1 MTVRRRL
8 VLLSAG
14 ILITLC
20 MVGFFSYRGSRTI
33 IIDQINQGGRLATDT
48 ATASL
53 SNWINIRTNVVKL
66 MAENIIYMWENY
78 GISGYLVKDYL
89 AKTFDR
95 HEDLGFIE
103 IYMCTPK
110 NEFMSATGWEPP
122 ADMDMRKRPWYV
134 EAEKYSDVIF
144 TDPYEAVNVEGF
156 VITAA
161 IAAMDKKGKLL
172 GVVAADVL
180 IKDVIEFVTSQ
191 KLLGYGYG
199 ILVDQ
204 KGNII
209 AHPNKDYIMKLNLT
223 QPSALVSQDLA
234 SLAQKMVNGEK
245 SDGIYTMDGEK
256 RKIFFAPL
264 DNGWS
269 IGITAATNEIFSPLV
284 NVGIRLFVIGI
295 ICLAI
300 LGLFIFFTAKAITN
314 PIGKLLNVAQSVIKG
329 ELTARTS
336 LQGSDEL
343 AQVGKALDQLIE
355 HQQQI
360 LLGLRSRSDKL
371 SQEATALDEISD
383 ATSAFVNI
391 ITKEADELKVI
402 TEDNADAISSAN
414 AGIEEV
420 ASAAQGAA
428 KAAAEASNQAEILR
442 GNAQETGDLIT
453 YAAKRVTEMAES
465 FRQIAKVISQ
475 LNERAGQIGSIVS
488 TISRVADQTN
498 LLALNAAIE
507 AARAGEHGRG
517 FAVVADEV
525 RKLAEE
531 SNEAAMQ
538 IGLLAKSIIEETSQ
552 AVEVTNKGVEL
563 AAAGEKEA
571 LLMEK
576 HIGDVLKAIELI
588 VDQIQNVAATAEEQS
603 ASTQEMAASID
614 RVAQGVEST
623 REKAES
629 MTKSVKE
636 LEERVAALKRAS
648 QDLETLAKEL
658 HQEIKLYKL
667 DSAALQEEPAGLV
680 PLE

>member
-1 MTVRRRL
+1 
-8 VLLSAG
+8 
-14 ILITLC
+14 
-20 MVGFFSYRGSRTI
+20 
-33 IIDQINQGGRLATDT
+33 
-48 ATASL
+48 
-53 SNWINIRTNVVKL
+53 
-66 MAENIIYMWENY
+66 
-78 GISGYLVKDYL
+78 
-89 AKTFDR
+89 
-95 HEDLGFIE
+95 
-103 IYMCTPK
+103 
-110 NEFMSATGWEPP
+110 MSATGWEPP
-122 ADMDMRKRPWYV
+122 ADMDMQTPLVCRGR
-134 EAEKYSDVIF
+134 KYSDVIF

-180 IKDVIEFVTSQ
+180 IKDVIEFVTPQ

-223 QPSALVSQDLA
+223 QPSALVSQDLTY
-234 SLAQKMVNGEK
+234 LAQKMVNGEK

-391 ITKEADELKVI
+391 ITKEADELKEI
-402 TEDNADAISSAN
+402 AEDNADAISSAS

-475 LNERAGQIGSIVS
+475 LNERLTNGSIVS

-507 AARAGEHGRG
+507 A
-517 FAVVADEV
+517 
-525 RKLAEE
+525 
-531 SNEAAMQ
+531 
-538 IGLLAKSIIEETSQ
+538 
-552 AVEVTNKGVEL
+552 
-563 AAAGEKEA
+563 
-571 LLMEK
+571 
-576 HIGDVLKAIELI
+576 
-588 VDQIQNVAATAEEQS
+588 
-603 ASTQEMAASID
+603 QEPANMAAVL
-614 RVAQGVEST
+614 R
-623 REKAES
+623 R
-629 MTKSVKE
+629 
-636 LEERVAALKRAS
+636 RR
-648 QDLETLAKEL
+648 
-658 HQEIKLYKL
+658 
-667 DSAALQEEPAGLV
+667 
-680 PLE
+680 

>member
-1 MTVRRRL
+1 
-8 VLLSAG
+8 
-14 ILITLC
+14 
-20 MVGFFSYRGSRTI
+20 
-33 IIDQINQGGRLATDT
+33 
-48 ATASL
+48 
-53 SNWINIRTNVVKL
+53 
-66 MAENIIYMWENY
+66 MAYTPWMAR
-78 GISGYLVKDYL
+78 K
-89 AKTFDR
+89 
-95 HEDLGFIE
+95 EDLL
-103 IYMCTPK
+103 C
-110 NEFMSATGWEPP
+110 
-122 ADMDMRKRPWYV
+122 
-134 EAEKYSDVIF
+134 
-144 TDPYEAVNVEGF
+144 
-156 VITAA
+156 
-161 IAAMDKKGKLL
+161 
-172 GVVAADVL
+172 
-180 IKDVIEFVTSQ
+180 
-191 KLLGYGYG
+191 
-199 ILVDQ
+199 
-204 KGNII
+204 
-209 AHPNKDYIMKLNLT
+209 
-223 QPSALVSQDLA
+223 
-234 SLAQKMVNGEK
+234 
-245 SDGIYTMDGEK
+245 
-256 RKIFFAPL
+256 PL

-269 IGITAATNEIFSPLV
+269 IGITAATNEIFSLV

-402 TEDNADAISSAN
+402 AEDNADAISSAN

-648 QDLETLAKEL
+648 QDL
-658 HQEIKLYKL
+658 
-667 DSAALQEEPAGLV
+667 
-680 PLE
+680 

>member
-1 MTVRRRL
+1 MFSDIRIVY
-8 VLLSAG
+8 LLHS
-14 ILITLC
+14 
-20 MVGFFSYRGSRTI
+20 
-33 IIDQINQGGRLATDT
+33 
-48 ATASL
+48 
-53 SNWINIRTNVVKL
+53 
-66 MAENIIYMWENY
+66 
-78 GISGYLVKDYL
+78 
-89 AKTFDR
+89 
-95 HEDLGFIE
+95 
-103 IYMCTPK
+103 
-110 NEFMSATGWEPP
+110 
-122 ADMDMRKRPWYV
+122 
-134 EAEKYSDVIF
+134 
-144 TDPYEAVNVEGF
+144 
-156 VITAA
+156 
-161 IAAMDKKGKLL
+161 
-172 GVVAADVL
+172 
-180 IKDVIEFVTSQ
+180 
-191 KLLGYGYG
+191 
-199 ILVDQ
+199 
-204 KGNII
+204 
-209 AHPNKDYIMKLNLT
+209 
-223 QPSALVSQDLA
+223 
-234 SLAQKMVNGEK
+234 
-245 SDGIYTMDGEK
+245 
-256 RKIFFAPL
+256 
-264 DNGWS
+264 
-269 IGITAATNEIFSPLV
+269 
-284 NVGIRLFVIGI
+284 
-295 ICLAI
+295 
-300 LGLFIFFTAKAITN
+300 KAITN

-336 LQGSDEL
+336 LRSDEL

-563 AAAGEKEA
+563 AAAGERSFIDGKTHRRRFEGHRA
-571 LLMEK
+571 DSRSDPK
-576 HIGDVLKAIELI
+576 RRCHCRGTIGEHARNGCLHR
-588 VDQIQNVAATAEEQS
+588 QS
-603 ASTQEMAASID
+603 CT
-614 RVAQGVEST
+614 GVEST

-648 QDLETLAKEL
+648 QDLETLARNCTEKSNFTNWIPP
-658 HQEIKLYKL
+658 HFKKN
-667 DSAALQEEPAGLV
+667 LQG
-680 PLE
+680 